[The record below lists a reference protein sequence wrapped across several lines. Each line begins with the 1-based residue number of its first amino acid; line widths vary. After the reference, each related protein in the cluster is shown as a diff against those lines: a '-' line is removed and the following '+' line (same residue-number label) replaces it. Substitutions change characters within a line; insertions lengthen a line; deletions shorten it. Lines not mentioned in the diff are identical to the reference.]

1 MFASV
6 KESALQQLRSCLR
19 LEPTIEQ
26 YECRAVFLLHDTSPK
41 RLVRA
46 VDRRVALR
54 RESKPNA
61 WKFHAISP
69 WHNKLPWAAKWP
81 FA

>member
-26 YECRAVFLLHDTSPK
+26 RECRAVFLLHDTSPEE
-41 RLVRA
+41 LLFTRA
-46 VDRRVALR
+46 LSITYGSQVSYRFDPRGAGSLLLSVWSVQWTG
-54 RESKPNA
+54 E
-61 WKFHAISP
+61 
-69 WHNKLPWAAKWP
+69 
-81 FA
+81 